1 MAPADDAIR
10 RPMTRFVGPLPL
22 AVVVGVAALLG
33 VLTYGV
39 TSSGHSETIDNA
51 LAKGRRVPAPALTL
65 PPLVAEAPTSLSD
78 YRGKVVVL
86 NFWASWC
93 GPCRDESPLLQ
104 RWHARIRSQGGTVLG
119 VNVLDVRSDAR
130 AFVEDY
136 GLTYPMLRDGS
147 SDSSEAFGVV
157 GYPETFVIDRRGRI
171 AAVTHG
177 PVDESDLR
185 RQVLPLLQ
193 EKAS

>member
-1 MAPADDAIR
+1 MR
-10 RPMTRFVGPLPL
+10 RFLGPLPL
-22 AVVVGVAALLG
+22 VVVLGVVALLG

-39 TSSGHSETIDNA
+39 TSSGHIETIDNA
-51 LAKGRRVPAPALTL
+51 LAEGRRVPAPALAL
-65 PPLVAEAPTSLSD
+65 SPLAAKAPTSLSD

-93 GPCRDESPLLQ
+93 VPCRDESPLLQ
-104 RWHARIRSQGGTVLG
+104 RWHERIHSDGGTVLG

-130 AFVEDY
+130 AFVAEY

-147 SDSSEAFGVV
+147 SDSSDAFGVI

-193 EKAS
+193 EKTS

>member
-1 MAPADDAIR
+1 MRRFIAP
-10 RPMTRFVGPLPL
+10 VPL
-22 AVVVGVAALLG
+22 AVVVGVVALLG

-51 LAKGRRVPAPALTL
+51 LAEGRRVLAPALTL
-65 PPLVAEAPTSLSD
+65 APLDTGAPTSLSD
-78 YRGKVVVL
+78 YRGTVVVL

-93 GPCRDESPLLQ
+93 VPCRDESPLLQ
-104 RWHARIRSQGGTVLG
+104 RWHERIRSQGGTVLG

-130 AFVEDY
+130 AFVEEY
-136 GLTYPMLRDGS
+136 GLTYPMLRDCS
-147 SDSSEAFGVV
+147 SDCSEAFGVI

-193 EKAS
+193 ETGS